1 MSKLSQDTIA
11 LYREIAAKPVSVD
24 GEIAKGFS
32 QSGSAVQGLTSYDL
46 DPVLGHLY
54 PVLTPLRDMIPRSVG
69 GKGIQA
75 NWRAITGIDTSYAG
89 VGISEGNR
97 GMNIAH
103 TEKSY
108 VAAFKGIGQDD
119 FVTYEGDW
127 AGEGFVDVKG
137 EAVLG
142 LLNSVMIREE
152 GIILGGNNSIALG
165 TTPTPTVADV
175 ATGGTIAA
183 NSAQRVF
190 CVALTYECYAMFQP
204 TVANGLP
211 LSAIRTLA
219 DGTTEAYNAGTA
231 IKSAVGAVTTANDGN
246 ATHSI
251 RASVTP
257 VNNAFAYAWF
267 WGTSGNELLGA
278 ITTINSVLITATAT
292 GTQNISAGFSADK
305 SQNSAVFDGLLT
317 QINTAASGSYNYTMP
332 TGTAGVGTPLTSGSD
347 GTITEI
353 DNALKSFWDNFRL
366 SPDVMW
372 VSSQEMK
379 NIRKKA
385 LASSTSFSQRFNFV
399 TDQRGMIVG
408 TGVKSYTNPFA
419 MGGTQDIE
427 IKLHPTLPAG
437 TILFTSSKIPYK
449 LPNVSTPLRMRLRR
463 DYYQLEYPQVRR
475 KYEYGVYLDG
485 VLQNYFPPAF
495 GEITN
500 IADG

>member
-1 MSKLSQDTIA
+1 
-11 LYREIAAKPVSVD
+11 
-24 GEIAKGFS
+24 
-32 QSGSAVQGLTSYDL
+32 
-46 DPVLGHLY
+46 
-54 PVLTPLRDMIPRSVG
+54 
-69 GKGIQA
+69 
-75 NWRAITGIDTSYAG
+75 
-89 VGISEGNR
+89 
-97 GMNIAH
+97 
-103 TEKSY
+103 
-108 VAAFKGIGQDD
+108 
-119 FVTYEGDW
+119 
-127 AGEGFVDVKG
+127 
-137 EAVLG
+137 
-142 LLNSVMIREE
+142 
-152 GIILGGNNSIALG
+152 
-165 TTPTPTVADV
+165 VADV

-204 TVANGLP
+204 TVSGGLP
-211 LSAIRTLA
+211 LSATRTLA

-246 ATHSI
+246 ATHCI
-251 RASVTP
+251 RASVTA

-292 GTQNISAGFSADK
+292 GTQNISAGFTADK

-317 QINTAASGSYNYTMP
+317 QINGAGSGAYSYTMP
-332 TGTAGVGTPLTSGSD
+332 TGTAGVGTPLTAGSD

-353 DNALKSFWDNFRL
+353 DNALKSFWDNYRL

-408 TGVKSYTNPFA
+408 TGIKSYTNPFA
-419 MGGTQDIE
+419 MGGAIDIE
-427 IKLHPTLPAG
+427 IKLHPTLPSG

-449 LPNVSTPLRMRLRR
+449 LPNVSTPLKMRLRR